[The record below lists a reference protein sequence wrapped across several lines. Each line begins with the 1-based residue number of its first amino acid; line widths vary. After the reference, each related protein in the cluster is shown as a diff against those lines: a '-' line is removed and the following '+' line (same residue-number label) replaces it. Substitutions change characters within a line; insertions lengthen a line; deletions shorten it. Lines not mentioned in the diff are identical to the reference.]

1 MRRAKAALLLL
12 LALAVLMLVAFV
24 PSAPSIAVEPN
35 EILVDPV
42 LEARARALS
51 KNIRCLVCQN
61 QSIDSSNASLAKDLR
76 VIVRER
82 LIAGDNDIQI
92 LDFLVARY
100 GDYVL
105 LKPPVK
111 PTTYALWYGPGVL
124 MTLGFFAVIAF
135 LARRRKIVR
144 PDPLDAAEAA
154 RMVQLM
160 DQDREPTE

>member
-12 LALAVLMLVAFV
+12 LALAVLMLVTFV

-35 EILVDPV
+35 EVLVDPV

-82 LIAGDNDIQI
+82 LIAGDSDTRI

-124 MTLGFFAVIAF
+124 MTLGFFAVIVF

-154 RMVQLM
+154 RMVELM

>member
-35 EILVDPV
+35 EVLVDPV

-82 LIAGDNDIQI
+82 LIAGDSDTRI

-124 MTLGFFAVIAF
+124 MTLGFFAVIVF

-154 RMVQLM
+154 RMVELM

>member
-35 EILVDPV
+35 EVLVDPV

-82 LIAGDNDIQI
+82 LIAGDSDIQI

-111 PTTYALWYGPGVL
+111 PTTYALWYSPGVL
-124 MTLGFFAVIAF
+124 MTLGFFAVIVF

>member
-35 EILVDPV
+35 EVLVDPV

-82 LIAGDNDIQI
+82 LIAGDSDIQI

-100 GDYVL
+100 GDYAL
-105 LKPPVK
+105 LKPPIK

-124 MTLGFFAVIAF
+124 MTLGFFAVIVF

>member
-12 LALAVLMLVAFV
+12 LALAVLMLVTFV

-35 EILVDPV
+35 EILANPG
-42 LEARARALS
+42 LESRARALS
-51 KNIRCLVCQN
+51 KHIRCLVCQN
-61 QSIDSSNASLAKDLR
+61 ESIDSSNASLAKDLR

-82 LIAGDNDIQI
+82 LVAGDRDTQV

-100 GDYVL
+100 GDYIL

-111 PTTYALWYGPGVL
+111 PTTYVLWYSPGVL
-124 MTLGFFAVIAF
+124 MALGFLAVIVF

-144 PDPLDAAEAA
+144 PDPLNAAETA

-160 DQDREPTE
+160 GQDQESTK

>member
-35 EILVDPV
+35 EVLVDPV

-100 GDYVL
+100 GDYAL
-105 LKPPVK
+105 LKPPIK
-111 PTTYALWYGPGVL
+111 PTTYALWYGP
-124 MTLGFFAVIAF
+124 
-135 LARRRKIVR
+135 
-144 PDPLDAAEAA
+144 
-154 RMVQLM
+154 
-160 DQDREPTE
+160 